1 MTNHPAL
8 KNALKLSA
16 KVAIYVPGTCG
27 VDTAADTSF
36 MVDRVAAALSTMFG
50 GATAQKAAGFWCSD
64 VAGLVKENTTIVYAF
79 CAPADL
85 EKHIGD
91 IVTIAQDIKR
101 ELQQEAVSI
110 ELDGS
115 LYII

>member
-1 MTNHPAL
+1 MTHPAL
-8 KNALKLSA
+8 KTALKLSA

-36 MVDRVAAALSTMFG
+36 MVDRVAAALPTMFG
-50 GATAQKAAGFWCSD
+50 GATATAANGFWCSD

-85 EKHIGD
+85 EKSIGD
-91 IVTIAQDIKR
+91 IVTIAQEIKR
-101 ELQQEAVSI
+101 ELKQEAVSI
-110 ELDGS
+110 ELDGA

>member
-1 MTNHPAL
+1 MSNHPVL
-8 KNALKLSA
+8 KSALKLSA

-36 MVDRVAAALSTMFG
+36 MVDRVAAALSAMFG
-50 GATAQKAAGFWCSD
+50 GATAQKAAGFWCSN

-79 CAPADL
+79 CDPAALND
-85 EKHIGD
+85 HVGD

-101 ELQQEAVSI
+101 ELQQEAVSL

>member
-1 MTNHPAL
+1 MTHPAL
-8 KNALKLSA
+8 KTALKLSA

-27 VDTAADTSF
+27 VDTATDTSF

-50 GATAQKAAGFWCSD
+50 GATAQAANGFWCSD

-79 CAPADL
+79 CTPAAL
-85 EKHIGD
+85 EQHVGD
-91 IVTIAQDIKR
+91 VVTIAQDIKR
-101 ELQQEAVSI
+101 ELQQEAVSLEI
-110 ELDGS
+110 GGS